1 MHINIKVSVLIGI
14 TTSIAFVLGVGVS
27 SAINITSVHN
37 AQKLAK
43 DTIQACDN
51 FNSSSD
57 LGLIKLKLSLFELVA
72 KREDLASDGW
82 EDLEEFSQEMIKRER
97 VGLAEKIMIDQS
109 DEYISEA
116 KTLLEKIDNSL
127 VRSGL

>member
-1 MHINIKVSVLIGI
+1 MYFRLTN
-14 TTSIAFVLGVGVS
+14 T
-27 SAINITSVHN
+27 
-37 AQKLAK
+37 
-43 DTIQACDN
+43 
-51 FNSSSD
+51 SSD

-72 KREDLASDGW
+72 KGEDLASDGW

-97 VGLAEKIMIDQS
+97 VGLAEKIMIVQS

>member
-1 MHINIKVSVLIGI
+1 MYFRLTN
-14 TTSIAFVLGVGVS
+14 T
-27 SAINITSVHN
+27 
-37 AQKLAK
+37 
-43 DTIQACDN
+43 
-51 FNSSSD
+51 SSD

-82 EDLEEFSQEMIKRER
+82 EDLEECSQEMIKLER
-97 VGLAEKIMIDQS
+97 VGLAEKIMIVQS